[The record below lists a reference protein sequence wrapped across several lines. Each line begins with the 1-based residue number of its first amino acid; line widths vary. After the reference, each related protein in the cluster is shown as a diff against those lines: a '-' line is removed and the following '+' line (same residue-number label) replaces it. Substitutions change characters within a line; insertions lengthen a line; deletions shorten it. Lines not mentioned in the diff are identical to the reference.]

1 MSRLTGRLEKLEAA
15 REAYWASLSDE
26 QIEAMIGPRFME
38 SLDRQPLEDLQRLA
52 NKDPGMDAQIWR
64 GYLAWLEAQE

>member
-38 SLDRQPLEDLQRLA
+38 YLALRTDEEVERLA
-52 NKDPGMDAQIWR
+52 DGDYATAKQIWR
-64 GYLAWLEAQE
+64 DYIRWFEEQ